1 MLVLFEQ
8 TIFSSPKARNKTST
22 AEKMKI
28 RNVKDNQ
35 NGKAEYD
42 FNWADTKIERLL
54 ELFKL
59 PRFLVLFLVVH
70 TLQNIFRNCIVGTP
84 SPFTKERGV
93 GHESWIQ
100 RDGRRFLPRKG
111 RCQKRGYP

>member
-70 TLQNIFRNCIVGTP
+70 TLQNIFRNCLAPLCYSWYPLPIYEG
-84 SPFTKERGV
+84 ERG
-93 GHESWIQ
+93 
-100 RDGRRFLPRKG
+100 RT
-111 RCQKRGYP
+111 